1 MVADSPCCVYR
12 FYDRS
17 GTLLYVGMTGRLLM
31 RPQQHEQTQPWWNE
45 VATMTVEHYP
55 DRPSASFAEK
65 AAVRAENPLYNEV
78 RFAGK
83 TPLQSFRCDADVWRA
98 AQEKAKSEGT
108 DLSKVL
114 REFLGKYLR
123 D

>member
-1 MVADSPCCVYR
+1 
-12 FYDRS
+12 
-17 GTLLYVGMTGRLLM
+17 MTGPTLGGV
-31 RPQQHEQTQPWWNE
+31 PNKP
-45 VATMTVEHYP
+45 
-55 DRPSASFAEK
+55 
-65 AAVRAENPLYNEV
+65 
-78 RFAGK
+78 K